1 MEEVIKSYKGFNW
14 DMTCNPD
21 GVSFQYEEG
30 KEYKEDNAEACECGF
45 HACEM
50 PLDVFSY
57 YPPGVSV
64 YHEVEQSG
72 KISRKEDDSK
82 VASTKIKI
90 GARLDIAGLVK
101 AQIEYVKK
109 RTNNEHTDP
118 EHATAGNFGAAT
130 AGDSGAA
137 TAGNFG
143 AATAGNFGA
152 ATAGNFGAATA
163 GYRGAATAG
172 DSGAATAGNFGA
184 ATAGDSGAATAGYRG
199 AATAGDSG
207 AATAGNFGAAT
218 AGDSGAATAGDSG
231 AATAGN
237 FGAATAGNYGAATA
251 GNYGAATSRGKSEVG
266 NNGLAVARGNNVKV
280 KGGIGSILVIA
291 EENANNYDIA
301 DWKAVIVDGENV
313 KADTWYCLKDGELC
327 EAAE

>member
-1 MEEVIKSYKGFNW
+1 MGEVIKSYKGFNR
-14 DMTCNPD
+14 DMTCNPE
-21 GVSFQYEEG
+21 GTSFQYEEG
-30 KEYKEDNAEACECGF
+30 REYEEDNAEACECGF

-57 YPPGVSV
+57 YPPSTSV

-118 EHATAGNFGAAT
+118 KRAT

-137 TAGNFG
+137 TAGN
-143 AATAGNFGA
+143 
-152 ATAGNFGAATA
+152 
-163 GYRGAATAG
+163 
-172 DSGAATAGNFGA
+172 
-184 ATAGDSGAATAGYRG
+184 
-199 AATAGDSG
+199 
-207 AATAGNFGAAT
+207 
-218 AGDSGAATAGDSG
+218 SGAATAGDR
-231 AATAGN
+231 
-237 FGAATAGNYGAATA
+237 
-251 GNYGAATSRGKSEVG
+251 GAATSRGMSEVG
-266 NNGLAVARGNNVKV
+266 KNGLAVARGNNVKV

-291 EENANNYDIA
+291 EENASDFDIA

-313 KADTWYCLKDGELC
+313 KADTWYRLKGGKLC
-327 EAAE
+327 EA

>member
-1 MEEVIKSYKGFNW
+1 MEEVIKSYKGFNR

-30 KEYKEDNAEACECGF
+30 KEYEEDNAEACECGF

-57 YPPGVSV
+57 YPPGTSV

-118 EHATAGNFGAAT
+118 EHATAG
-130 AGDSGAA
+130 
-137 TAGNFG
+137 
-143 AATAGNFGA
+143 
-152 ATAGNFGAATA
+152 
-163 GYRGAATAG
+163 YRGAATAG
-172 DSGAATAGNFGA
+172 N
-184 ATAGDSGAATAGYRG
+184 Y
-199 AATAGDSG
+199 
-207 AATAGNFGAAT
+207 GAAT

-237 FGAATAGNYGAATA
+237 CGAATAGDSGAATAGYRGAATA
-251 GNYGAATSRGKSEVG
+251 GNYGAATSRGTSEVG
-266 NNGLAVARGNNVKV
+266 KNGLAVARGNNVKV

-291 EENANNYDIA
+291 EENAGNYDIA

-313 KADTWYCLKDGELC
+313 KADTWYRLKDGELC
-327 EAAE
+327 EVAE

>member
-1 MEEVIKSYKGFNW
+1 MEEVIKSYKGFNR

-30 KEYKEDNAEACECGF
+30 KEYEENYAEACECGF

-57 YPPGVSV
+57 YPPSTSV

-118 EHATAGNFGAAT
+118 ERATAGNY
-130 AGDSGAA
+130 
-137 TAGNFG
+137 
-143 AATAGNFGA
+143 
-152 ATAGNFGAATA
+152 GAATA

-172 DSGAATAGNFGA
+172 DSGAATAGN
-184 ATAGDSGAATAGYRG
+184 RG

-207 AATAGNFGAAT
+207 AAT
-218 AGDSGAATAGDSG
+218 
-231 AATAGN
+231 
-237 FGAATAGNYGAATA
+237 
-251 GNYGAATSRGKSEVG
+251 SRGKSEVG
-266 NNGLAVARGNNVKV
+266 TNGLAVARGNNVKV

-291 EENANNYDIA
+291 EENATDYDIA
-301 DWKAVIVDGENV
+301 DWKAVVVDGEKI

-327 EAAE
+327 EVEE

>member
-1 MEEVIKSYKGFNW
+1 MEEVIKSYKGFNR
-14 DMTCNPD
+14 DMTCNPE

-30 KEYKEDNAEACECGF
+30 KEYEEDNAEACECGF

-57 YPPGVSV
+57 YPPGTSV

-109 RTNNEHTDP
+109 RTNNEHTNP
-118 EHATAGNFGAAT
+118 ERATAGDYGAATAGDYGAAT

-137 TAGNFG
+137 TAGGYG
-143 AATAGNFGA
+143 AATAGNY
-152 ATAGNFGAATA
+152 GAATA

-172 DSGAATAGNFGA
+172 
-184 ATAGDSGAATAGYRG
+184 YR
-199 AATAGDSG
+199 
-207 AATAGNFGAAT
+207 
-218 AGDSGAATAGDSG
+218 
-231 AATAGN
+231 
-237 FGAATAGNYGAATA
+237 
-251 GNYGAATSRGKSEVG
+251 GAATSRGKSEVG

-327 EAAE
+327 EVTE

>member
-1 MEEVIKSYKGFNW
+1 MEEVIKSYKGFNR

-30 KEYKEDNAEACECGF
+30 KEYEENYAEACECGF

-57 YPPGVSV
+57 YPPGTSV

-118 EHATAGNFGAAT
+118 EHATAGNYGAAT
-130 AGDSGAA
+130 AGDS
-137 TAGNFG
+137 
-143 AATAGNFGA
+143 
-152 ATAGNFGAATA
+152 
-163 GYRGAATAG
+163 
-172 DSGAATAGNFGA
+172 
-184 ATAGDSGAATAGYRG
+184 
-199 AATAGDSG
+199 
-207 AATAGNFGAAT
+207 
-218 AGDSGAATAGDSG
+218 
-231 AATAGN
+231 
-237 FGAATAGNYGAATA
+237 GAATAGNYGAATA

-266 NNGLAVARGNNVKV
+266 TNGLAVARGNNVKV

-291 EENANNYDIA
+291 EENADDYDIA

-327 EAAE
+327 EVAE

>member
-1 MEEVIKSYKGFNW
+1 MEEVIKSYKGFNR
-14 DMTCNPD
+14 DMTCNPE
-21 GVSFQYEEG
+21 GTSFQYEEG
-30 KEYKEDNAEACECGF
+30 REYEEDNAEACECGF

-57 YPPGVSV
+57 YPPGTSV

-72 KISRKEDDSK
+72 KISREEDDSK

-118 EHATAGNFGAAT
+118 KRATAGDSGAAT

-137 TAGNFG
+137 TAGDRG
-143 AATAGNFGA
+143 AATAGNYGV
-152 ATAGNFGAATA
+152 ATAGYRGAATA

-172 DSGAATAGNFGA
+172 DSGAATAGN
-184 ATAGDSGAATAGYRG
+184 
-199 AATAGDSG
+199 
-207 AATAGNFGAAT
+207 
-218 AGDSGAATAGDSG
+218 
-231 AATAGN
+231 
-237 FGAATAGNYGAATA
+237 
-251 GNYGAATSRGKSEVG
+251 YGAATSRGTSEVG
-266 NNGLAVARGNNVKV
+266 KNGLAVARGNNVKV

-291 EENANNYDIA
+291 EENADDYDIA
-301 DWKAVIVDGENV
+301 DWKAVIVDDENV

-327 EAAE
+327 EVAE

>member
-1 MEEVIKSYKGFNW
+1 MGEVIKSYKGFNR
-14 DMTCNPD
+14 DMTCNPE
-21 GVSFQYEEG
+21 GTSFQYEEG
-30 KEYKEDNAEACECGF
+30 REYEEDNAEACECGF

-57 YPPGVSV
+57 YPPSTSV

-118 EHATAGNFGAAT
+118 KRAT

-137 TAGNFG
+137 TAGN
-143 AATAGNFGA
+143 
-152 ATAGNFGAATA
+152 
-163 GYRGAATAG
+163 
-172 DSGAATAGNFGA
+172 
-184 ATAGDSGAATAGYRG
+184 
-199 AATAGDSG
+199 
-207 AATAGNFGAAT
+207 
-218 AGDSGAATAGDSG
+218 SGAATAGDSG

-237 FGAATAGNYGAATA
+237 SGAATAGDR
-251 GNYGAATSRGKSEVG
+251 GAATSRGMSEVG
-266 NNGLAVARGNNVKV
+266 KNGLAVARGNNVKV

-291 EENANNYDIA
+291 EENASDFDIA

-313 KADTWYCLKDGELC
+313 KADTWYRLKGGKLC
-327 EAAE
+327 EA

>member
-1 MEEVIKSYKGFNW
+1 MEEVIKSYKGFNR
-14 DMTCNPD
+14 DMTCNPE

-30 KEYKEDNAEACECGF
+30 KEYEEDNAEACECGF

-57 YPPGVSV
+57 YPPGTSV

-72 KISRKEDDSK
+72 KISRKEGDSK

-109 RTNNEHTDP
+109 RANNEHTDP
-118 EHATAGNFGAAT
+118 EHATAGYR
-130 AGDSGAA
+130 
-137 TAGNFG
+137 
-143 AATAGNFGA
+143 
-152 ATAGNFGAATA
+152 GAATA

-172 DSGAATAGNFGA
+172 DSGAATAGDSGA

-207 AATAGNFGAAT
+207 AATAGNYGAATAGYRGAAT
-218 AGDSGAATAGDSG
+218 AGDS
-231 AATAGN
+231 
-237 FGAATAGNYGAATA
+237 GAATA

-291 EENANNYDIA
+291 EENASDYDIA
-301 DWKAVIVDGENV
+301 DWKAVIVDNENV

-327 EAAE
+327 EVTE

>member
-1 MEEVIKSYKGFNW
+1 MEEVIKSYKGFNR
-14 DMTCNPD
+14 DMTCNPEE
-21 GVSFQYEEG
+21 VSFQYEEG
-30 KEYKEDNAEACECGF
+30 KEYEEDNAEACECGF

-57 YPPGVSV
+57 YPPGTSV

-72 KISRKEDDSK
+72 KISRKGDDSK

-109 RTNNEHTDP
+109 HTNNEHTDP
-118 EHATAGNFGAAT
+118 KRAT
-130 AGDSGAA
+130 AGDS
-137 TAGNFG
+137 
-143 AATAGNFGA
+143 
-152 ATAGNFGAATA
+152 
-163 GYRGAATAG
+163 
-172 DSGAATAGNFGA
+172 
-184 ATAGDSGAATAGYRG
+184 
-199 AATAGDSG
+199 
-207 AATAGNFGAAT
+207 
-218 AGDSGAATAGDSG
+218 
-231 AATAGN
+231 
-237 FGAATAGNYGAATA
+237 GAATAGNYGAATA
-251 GNYGAATSRGKSEVG
+251 GDYGAATAGYRGAATSRGKSEVG

-291 EENANNYDIA
+291 EENADDYDIA

-327 EAAE
+327 EVEE

>member
-1 MEEVIKSYKGFNW
+1 MEEVIKSYKGFNR
-14 DMTCNPD
+14 DMTCNPE
-21 GVSFQYEEG
+21 GTSFQYEEG
-30 KEYKEDNAEACECGF
+30 REYEEDNAEACECGF

-57 YPPGVSV
+57 YAPGTSV
-64 YHEVEQSG
+64 YYEVEQSG

-118 EHATAGNFGAAT
+118 EHATAG
-130 AGDSGAA
+130 DSGAA
-137 TAGNFG
+137 TAGDRG
-143 AATAGNFGA
+143 TATAGYR
-152 ATAGNFGAATA
+152 GAATA

-172 DSGAATAGNFGA
+172 YFGA
-184 ATAGDSGAATAGYRG
+184 ATAGDY
-199 AATAGDSG
+199 
-207 AATAGNFGAAT
+207 GAAT
-218 AGDSGAATAGDSG
+218 AGDSGAATAGD
-231 AATAGN
+231 
-237 FGAATAGNYGAATA
+237 
-251 GNYGAATSRGKSEVG
+251 YGAATSRGTSEVG
-266 NNGLAVARGNNVKV
+266 KNGLAVARGNNVKV
-280 KGGIGSILVIA
+280 KGEIGSILVIA
-291 EENANNYDIA
+291 EENADDYDIA

-327 EAAE
+327 EVEE

>member
-1 MEEVIKSYKGFNW
+1 MEEVIKSYKGFNR
-14 DMTCNPD
+14 DMTCNPE
-21 GVSFQYEEG
+21 GTSFQYEEG
-30 KEYKEDNAEACECGF
+30 REYEEDNTEACECGF

-57 YPPGVSV
+57 YSPGTSV

-118 EHATAGNFGAAT
+118 EHATAGDRGAATAGDRGAATAGDFGAAT
-130 AGDSGAA
+130 AGD
-137 TAGNFG
+137 
-143 AATAGNFGA
+143 
-152 ATAGNFGAATA
+152 FGAATA

-172 DSGAATAGNFGA
+172 DR
-184 ATAGDSGAATAGYRG
+184 GAATAGYRG
-199 AATAGDSG
+199 AATAGD
-207 AATAGNFGAAT
+207 FGAAT
-218 AGDSGAATAGDSG
+218 AGDSGAATAGDR
-231 AATAGN
+231 
-237 FGAATAGNYGAATA
+237 
-251 GNYGAATSRGKSEVG
+251 GAATSRGTSEVG
-266 NNGLAVARGNNVKV
+266 KNGLAVARGNNVKV

-291 EENANNYDIA
+291 EENADDYDIA

-327 EAAE
+327 EVAE

>member
-1 MEEVIKSYKGFNW
+1 MEEVIKSYKGFNR

-21 GVSFQYEEG
+21 GASFQYEEG
-30 KEYKEDNAEACECGF
+30 KEYEEDNAEACECGF

-57 YPPGVSV
+57 YPPGTSV

-72 KISRKEDDSK
+72 KISRKEDGSK

-90 GARLDIAGLVK
+90 GARLDIAGLAK

-118 EHATAGNFGAAT
+118 EHATAG
-130 AGDSGAA
+130 D
-137 TAGNFG
+137 
-143 AATAGNFGA
+143 
-152 ATAGNFGAATA
+152 
-163 GYRGAATAG
+163 RGAATAG
-172 DSGAATAGNFGA
+172 DSGAATAG
-184 ATAGDSGAATAGYRG
+184 DRG
-199 AATAGDSG
+199 AATAGDRG
-207 AATAGNFGAAT
+207 AATAGYF
-218 AGDSGAATAGDSG
+218 
-231 AATAGN
+231 
-237 FGAATAGNYGAATA
+237 
-251 GNYGAATSRGKSEVG
+251 GAATSRGTSEVG
-266 NNGLAVARGNNVKV
+266 KNGLAVARGKNVKV

-291 EENANNYDIA
+291 EENADDYDIA

-327 EAAE
+327 EVAE

>member
-1 MEEVIKSYKGFNW
+1 
-14 DMTCNPD
+14 MTCNPE
-21 GVSFQYEEG
+21 GTSFQYEEG
-30 KEYKEDNAEACECGF
+30 REYEEDNAEACECGF

-57 YPPGVSV
+57 YPPGTSV

-109 RTNNEHTDP
+109 RTNNEHTNP
-118 EHATAGNFGAAT
+118 ERATAGYRGAAT
-130 AGDSGAA
+130 AGNYGAATAGNSGAATAGYRGAATAGNSGAATAGYRGAATAGYRGAATAGESGAA
-137 TAGNFG
+137 TAGNYG
-143 AATAGNFGA
+143 AATAGNY
-152 ATAGNFGAATA
+152 GAATA

-172 DSGAATAGNFGA
+172 DS
-184 ATAGDSGAATAGYRG
+184 
-199 AATAGDSG
+199 
-207 AATAGNFGAAT
+207 
-218 AGDSGAATAGDSG
+218 
-231 AATAGN
+231 
-237 FGAATAGNYGAATA
+237 
-251 GNYGAATSRGKSEVG
+251 GAATSRGKSEVG

-291 EENANNYDIA
+291 EENASDYDIA

-313 KADTWYCLKDGELC
+313 KADTWYCLKDGALC
-327 EAAE
+327 EVSE

>member
-1 MEEVIKSYKGFNW
+1 MEEVIKSYKGFNR
-14 DMTCNPD
+14 DMTCNPE
-21 GVSFQYEEG
+21 GTSFQYEEG
-30 KEYKEDNAEACECGF
+30 REYEEDNAEACECGF

-57 YPPGVSV
+57 YPPGTSV

-72 KISRKEDDSK
+72 KISREEDDSK

-118 EHATAGNFGAAT
+118 KRATAGDSGAATAGYSGAATAGYRGAAT

-137 TAGNFG
+137 TAGYRGAATAGDRGAATAGDRGAATAGDSGAATAGDRG
-143 AATAGNFGA
+143 AATAGNSGV
-152 ATAGNFGAATA
+152 ATAGDRGAATA

-172 DSGAATAGNFGA
+172 DSGAATAGN
-184 ATAGDSGAATAGYRG
+184 
-199 AATAGDSG
+199 
-207 AATAGNFGAAT
+207 
-218 AGDSGAATAGDSG
+218 
-231 AATAGN
+231 
-237 FGAATAGNYGAATA
+237 
-251 GNYGAATSRGKSEVG
+251 YGAATSRGTSEVG
-266 NNGLAVARGNNVKV
+266 KNGLAVARGNNVKV

-291 EENANNYDIA
+291 EENADDYDIA
-301 DWKAVIVDGENV
+301 DWKAVIVDDENV

-327 EAAE
+327 EVAE

>member
-1 MEEVIKSYKGFNW
+1 MEEVIKSYKGFNR

-30 KEYKEDNAEACECGF
+30 KEYEEDNAEACECGF

-57 YPPGVSV
+57 YPPGTSV

-90 GARLDIAGLVK
+90 GAHLDIAGLVK

-118 EHATAGNFGAAT
+118 ER
-130 AGDSGAA
+130 
-137 TAGNFG
+137 
-143 AATAGNFGA
+143 
-152 ATAGNFGAATA
+152 ATA

-172 DSGAATAGNFGA
+172 DSGAATAG
-184 ATAGDSGAATAGYRG
+184 YR
-199 AATAGDSG
+199 
-207 AATAGNFGAAT
+207 
-218 AGDSGAATAGDSG
+218 
-231 AATAGN
+231 
-237 FGAATAGNYGAATA
+237 GAATA

-291 EENANNYDIA
+291 EENASNYDIA

-327 EAAE
+327 EVEE

>member
-1 MEEVIKSYKGFNW
+1 MEEVIKSYKGFNR

-30 KEYKEDNAEACECGF
+30 KEYEENYAEACECGF

-57 YPPGVSV
+57 YPPGTSV

-90 GARLDIAGLVK
+90 GARLDIAGFVK

-118 EHATAGNFGAAT
+118 EHATAG
-130 AGDSGAA
+130 DC
-137 TAGNFG
+137 
-143 AATAGNFGA
+143 
-152 ATAGNFGAATA
+152 GAATA

-172 DSGAATAGNFGA
+172 DSGAAT
-184 ATAGDSGAATAGYRG
+184 
-199 AATAGDSG
+199 
-207 AATAGNFGAAT
+207 
-218 AGDSGAATAGDSG
+218 
-231 AATAGN
+231 
-237 FGAATAGNYGAATA
+237 
-251 GNYGAATSRGKSEVG
+251 SRGKSEVG
-266 NNGLAVARGNNVKV
+266 TNGLAVARGNNVKV

-291 EENANNYDIA
+291 EESTSNYDIA
-301 DWKAVIVDGENV
+301 DWKAVVVDGENV
-313 KADTWYCLKDGELC
+313 KADTWYCLKDGELR
-327 EAAE
+327 EVAE

>member
-1 MEEVIKSYKGFNW
+1 MEEVIKSYKGFNR

-30 KEYKEDNAEACECGF
+30 KEYEENYAEACECGF

-57 YPPGVSV
+57 YPPGTSV

-109 RTNNEHTDP
+109 CTNNEHTDP
-118 EHATAGNFGAAT
+118 EH
-130 AGDSGAA
+130 
-137 TAGNFG
+137 
-143 AATAGNFGA
+143 
-152 ATAGNFGAATA
+152 
-163 GYRGAATAG
+163 
-172 DSGAATAGNFGA
+172 
-184 ATAGDSGAATAGYRG
+184 
-199 AATAGDSG
+199 
-207 AATAGNFGAAT
+207 AT

-237 FGAATAGNYGAATA
+237 YGAATAGNYGAATAGDSGAATA

-266 NNGLAVARGNNVKV
+266 TNGLAVARGNNVKV

-291 EENANNYDIA
+291 EENTSNYDIA

-313 KADTWYCLKDGELC
+313 KADTWYRLKDGELC
-327 EAAE
+327 EVAE